1 MAKPFREGRFQIT
14 KNEEI
19 YSGPH
24 SEIESIT
31 LSAGKHSV
39 DLLRKKFRGYAI
51 EFMDGP
57 KWHTLLKEHG
67 YPVLPTWRYD
77 AKNKIEYVTDLR
89 RGGTHRVID
98 FCGGQENYEKVHVSN
113 MEVLKEAV
121 RKLLEKSADDG
132 LVINEPNIFFDVEI
146 ATGEARVLLGD
157 LRELGCDPDLEQ
169 APSRD
174 QIFAN
179 NDKVLKGHMSRLAEI
194 AE

>member
-19 YSGPH
+19 YRGPH

-39 DLLRKKFRGYAI
+39 NLLQKKFRGYGI

-57 KWHTLLKEHG
+57 KWHTLLKRHG

-98 FCGGQENYEKVHVSN
+98 FCGGQENYEKIHISN
-113 MEVLKEAV
+113 MEELKADVES
-121 RKLLEKSADDG
+121 LLDKSTNDG

-146 ATGEARVLLGD
+146 STGIAKVLFGD

-174 QIFAN
+174 QIFAI

>member
-1 MAKPFREGRFQIT
+1 MAKPFRGGRFQVR

-57 KWHTLLKEHG
+57 KWHTLLKERD

-77 AKNKIEYVTDLR
+77 DENKVEYVTDLR
-89 RGGTHRVID
+89 REGTHRVID
-98 FCGGQENYEKVHVSN
+98 FCGGQENYEKVHISN
-113 MEVLKEAV
+113 MEELKV
-121 RKLLEKSADDG
+121 DVNNLLDKSTDDG

-179 NDKVLKGHMSRLAEI
+179 NDKVLKGHMSRLAEV